1 MYGKKLHT
9 VLLVFLLSLLAFP
22 SRAQESVGLYNSFKG
37 FGATVRFPEKDG
49 VFHTVLAYIDI
60 YGVPTSRC
68 SNPGIRFNASRQYV
82 FARKERGDVHMTF
95 YAGPGVT
102 AGYVRDHDKGR
113 GFDLVSLFGNT
124 EGIAIA
130 LSGDAGCRF
139 DFPGPVSLD
148 LSFTA
153 DLGIHMRRNELEWGY
168 FAPSVSIF
176 NNGIFH
182 ALYPQLT
189 ILFRL

>member
-9 VLLVFLLSLLAFP
+9 VLLVFLLGLLALP
-22 SRAQESVGLYNSFKG
+22 TRAQESLGLYNSPKG
-37 FGATVRFPEKDG
+37 FGATVRFAEKDG
-49 VFHTVLAYIDI
+49 IFHTIVGYIDI

-68 SNPGIRFNASRQYV
+68 SYPGIRFNASRQYI
-82 FARKERGDVHMTF
+82 FAREERGEINMTF
-95 YAGPGVT
+95 YAGPGIT

-113 GFDLVSLFGNT
+113 GIDFVSLFGNT
-124 EGIAIA
+124 EGIAVA
-130 LSGDAGCRF
+130 VSGDVGCRF

-153 DLGIHMRRNELEWGY
+153 DLGIHMRRNEMEWNY
-168 FAPSVSIF
+168 FSPSVSIF
-176 NNGIFH
+176 NNGLIQ